1 MLALVPF
8 ALGGSSVPCHVGEG
22 GGFQVVR
29 RGRVSDDDVD
39 EEGVSALDIPDVS
52 AGTAWI
58 TVTGVDLADCVLHT
72 EVGLLDTRVEFLD
85 KLVKLIADGVMT
97 CIPNSLIEAAAEG
110 MEGVLG
116 GVEGLVARAH
126 PVGSRGV
133 VGRAESKLG
142 SGDASELVGREVD
155 LRTKGDGGVDEAGGA
170 VGGAEHPCSML
181 V

>member
-1 MLALVPF
+1 MLALSPF
-8 ALGGSSVPCHVGEG
+8 ALGGGSISCHVRESGSLLVL
-22 GGFQVVR
+22 QCS
-29 RGRVSDDDVD
+29 RVSDNDID
-39 EEGVSALDIPDVS
+39 EEGISALDIPDVS
-52 AGTAWI
+52 AGTVWI
-58 TVTGVDLADCVLHT
+58 TITRVDLADYVLHA
-72 EVGLLDTRVEFLD
+72 EVGLLNTGVEFLD
-85 KLVKLIADGVMT
+85 KLVELIADGVMT

-126 PVGSRGV
+126 PVGSREV

-142 SGDASELVGREVD
+142 SGNAAELVGREVD
-155 LRTKGDGGVDEAGGA
+155 LRTESDGGVDEAGGA